1 MNRAIFALFCAF
13 MFNNSVFAATEMFPK
28 VADNDFQSVDEILNR
43 APDNTPCATGV
54 FSRALAESA
63 DNVSEYDDEN
73 VVQQWVYGVMSTPSV
88 LQSVLECPEFQS
100 LDETDHIKLQP
111 IKYTFPGGREIVINY
126 ETQPKILKQRV
137 ALGGKRS
144 VDDLNDP
151 NPKIGTLDDTSI
163 WTNTDPAWYAI
174 MVVQHG
180 ALDNFIGPDKNN
192 TISLKYIE
200 DNISKLYPSGAMC
213 TSKSAIANNSDMIN
227 LALKNTV
234 DIEKDTNDYYVAGD
248 VNLQWISYAEIAAD
262 VVITVVTFGGGAA
275 VAGATKAARA
285 ANAMKGLR
293 TTMRTLSKSPKVIEY
308 IKLEQKLQRSTNAI
322 ARIKKY
328 QQLEKELSKLDK
340 VRDAAKYADKAKEME
355 EASKT
360 LREVYKLPD
369 TAKYADNIKDLG
381 KESETLAKQMR
392 NAAKADKDVAT
403 YADAS
408 KSYSEIR
415 EYAEAYR
422 NLKTTNNLRKTAK
435 TGNIAARTW
444 KAFRATAKGEKIIDR
459 GARIARTSA
468 KSGRLRDWLF
478 NSTLRNAGTLA
489 KLESAGGLLYG
500 AIRFAGDMYD
510 WTETST
516 GDFTNDIEFKPLLLA
531 SADDLQGQ
539 ENVVNHGMWFLW
551 SGDATSAA
559 DDDAA
564 YLQSMDFADKFHY
577 NLISTMEEKNNHACD
592 VDIYV
597 VRPIIRNPGNNP
609 QLYYLVMNDTPWTT
623 AK

>member
-1 MNRAIFALFCAF
+1 MNRAILALFCAF
-13 MFNNSVFAATEMFPK
+13 IFNNSVFATETDISS
-28 VADNDFQSVDEILNR
+28 DNDFISADEILNR
-43 APDNTPCATGV
+43 APDDTPCATGV

-63 DNVSEYDDEN
+63 DNVSEYDDET
-73 VVQQWVYGVMSTPSV
+73 VIQQWIYGVMSMPGV

-100 LDETDHIKLQP
+100 LDETDHIKLQT
-111 IKYTFPGGREIVINY
+111 IRYTFPGGREIVINY
-126 ETQPKILKQRV
+126 ETQPTILKQRV

-180 ALDNFIGPDKNN
+180 SLDNFIGATKNN
-192 TISLKYIE
+192 TVSLKYIE
-200 DNISKLYPSGAMC
+200 DNIERLYPSGAMC
-213 TSKSAIANNSDMIN
+213 TSKTALASDSDIVN
-227 LALKNTV
+227 LALQKTV
-234 DIEKDTNDYYVAGD
+234 NVDEDTNDYYIAGD
-248 VNLQWISYAEIAAD
+248 KNLQWISYAEIAAD
-262 VVITVVTFGGGAA
+262 VVITVVTFGGGA
-275 VAGATKAARA
+275 VLAGVTKSARA
-285 ANAMKGLR
+285 TRAMNGLQ
-293 TTMRTLSKSPKVIEY
+293 TTMRTLSKSPKVVEY
-308 IKLEQKLQRSTNAI
+308 IKLEQRVQRNTNAI

-340 VRDAAKYADKAKEME
+340 VRDATKYADKVKEME

-360 LREVYKLPD
+360 LREVYKLPN
-369 TAKYADNIKDLG
+369 TAKYTDNIKDLE
-381 KESETLAKQMR
+381 KESEALAKQMR
-392 NAAKADKDVAT
+392 NAAKADKEVST

-415 EYAEAYR
+415 EYSEAYR
-422 NLKTTNNLRKTAK
+422 NLKSTSNLPKAAK

-444 KAFRATAKGEKIIDR
+444 KAFRATAKGNKIIDR

-516 GDFTNDIEFKPLLLA
+516 GDFTSGIEFKPLLLA

-539 ENVVNHGMWFLW
+539 ENVVNHGMWILW
-551 SGDATSAA
+551 SGDSINAA

-623 AK
+623 AE